1 MSRDIILERYN
12 QTIIDSIKLT
22 LESERIIRVSG
33 YNRQTILS
41 EQESAVD
48 ALETMSKEKRL
59 QRIATTAATSAAKG
73 AAKSAARNA
82 ASRAF
87 AAKFGPHVE
96 RALVAMGFKSI
107 PVLGSV
113 LALLSLAF
121 NTVQFV
127 RSMSSFTDKLLEYS
141 GVQLSG
147 VRSFL
152 GEYSII
158 DASAEDMKKVAESLE
173 ENLTEEQREELR
185 LLYFDTMEEFKDIL
199 VDILLAIKDFTA
211 EVALGAAIAVKL
223 TPGERIVKNIL
234 FKAHDTMNSAM
245 SAAPEW
251 IQKLLKVLRAMQS
264 VMPGALVPILGFIM
278 DANRIEAFIEI
289 DKIIDTPRDS
299 MDHLEDVVGY
309 TSRKAGG
316 LRQDMGDFT
325 DDIGQSL
332 QSMRF

>member
-22 LESERIIRVSG
+22 LESERIIRVNG

-87 AAKFGPHVE
+87 AAKFGPHVKK
-96 RALVAMGFKSI
+96 ALQAMGFKSI

-234 FKAHDTMNSAM
+234 FKAHDTINSAM

-309 TSRKAGG
+309 TARKAGG